1 MMPLKRVK
9 KAYQKNHSKN
19 LTNQFQKFNK
29 NKKLS
34 TMINNERYTLNDANN
49 LITKIDEK
57 KDDKNNAIEEY
68 NDLVNKAN
76 EIKK

>member
-9 KAYQKNHSKN
+9 KAYQKNQNKN

-34 TMINNERYTLNDANN
+34 TMINNERYTLNDVSN
-49 LITKIDEK
+49 LITKTDEK
-57 KDDKNNAIEEY
+57 NMIKIMPLKNAMIW
-68 NDLVNKAN
+68 
-76 EIKK
+76 